1 MTPEISKFIN
11 NLNYHILIQNIVLI
25 IVTTVI
31 LLHFPNKSN
40 ISIYIII
47 PIITS
52 LLAKYLL
59 GDLDKGFQWSA
70 SDIVYWVS
78 LYVFSAS
85 TIWIYNKL

>member
-1 MTPEISKFIN
+1 MIPVTKFIN
-11 NLNYHILIQNIVLI
+11 NINYRILIQNIVLI

-47 PIITS
+47 PMITS